1 MCNNLGKLAP
11 WMKSEV
17 TSSGVVFDLD
27 LSIKSRVNNVFN
39 TAFFHLRNI
48 TKVKPFLNQRDS
60 ENLIRAFVSGRLD
73 HWWSPSGIHWSPQK
87 QSWEPS
93 APSELRRSKREK
105 INPVFASLH
114 QFPVT
119 FQTDIKIHLLVY
131 EAPDGHEPK

>member
-1 MCNNLGKLAP
+1 MMCNNLGKLAP

-73 HWWSPSGIHWSPQK
+73 H
-87 QSWEPS
+87 
-93 APSELRRSKREK
+93 
-105 INPVFASLH
+105 
-114 QFPVT
+114 
-119 FQTDIKIHLLVY
+119 
-131 EAPDGHEPK
+131 